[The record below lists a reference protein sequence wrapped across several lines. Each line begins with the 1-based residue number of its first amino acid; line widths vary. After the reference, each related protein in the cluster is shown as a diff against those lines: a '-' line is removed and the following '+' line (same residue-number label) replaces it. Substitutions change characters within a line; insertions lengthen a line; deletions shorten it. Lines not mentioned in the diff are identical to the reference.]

1 MAALTIPHHCVVTG
15 SASGTALVSGV
26 PISLWGGLDPESG
39 EIIDR
44 RHPLSGEIVT
54 GRWLVVPHGRGSC
67 SASGIF
73 LEAANNGHAPCGVIV
88 SQADPIIGL
97 GAILADE
104 VLGIRIPMLQLAL
117 VEWSRIERGATLTY
131 DGETLTIDRSPTS

>member
-1 MAALTIPHHCVVTG
+1 VDRLTIPHLRIVAG
-15 SASGTALVSGV
+15 SASGTALVSDV
-26 PISLWGGLDPESG
+26 PISLWGGLDPETG

-44 RHPLSGEIVT
+44 RHPLSGANVT

-67 SASGIF
+67 SASGVF

-88 SQADPIIGL
+88 SQPDPIIGL

-104 VLGIRIPMLQLAL
+104 VLGIRIPMLELAL
-117 VEWSRIERGATLTY
+117 DDWSRIETGVTVTY
-131 DGETLTIDRSPTS
+131 DGDTLSIGASSTS

>member
-1 MAALTIPHHCVVTG
+1 MAVLTIPHRRIVAG
-15 SASGTALVSGV
+15 SASGTALVSDV
-26 PISLWGGLDPESG
+26 PISLWGGLDPETG

-44 RHPLSGEIVT
+44 RHPLSGGIIT

-67 SASGIF
+67 SASGVF

-88 SQADPIIGL
+88 LRADPIMGL

-104 VLGIRIPMLQLAL
+104 VLGIRIPMLQLASDD
-117 VEWSRIERGATLTY
+117 WCRIEMDATITY
-131 DGETLTIDRSPTS
+131 DGETLTILPSPIG